1 MKTIKESIIGRRGT
15 PSGRARLWQ
24 IDELVPVSSN
34 KKGKI
39 YDILTHI
46 TGQNNRGASCDS
58 YIDSLSDLLRM
69 DCNLAGLRNKAE
81 AIEEAQNYANQIN
94 TSEYRFIGITG
105 VYDDVD
111 DEPEPL
117 DWDYIL
123 GIDNNHKLFIMRR
136 NN

>member
-1 MKTIKESIIGRRGT
+1 MKTLQESIIGRKGAS
-15 PSGRARLWQ
+15 SGKPGLWQ

-46 TGQNNRGASCDS
+46 TERNNRGAGCDN
-58 YIDSLSDLLRM
+58 YIDQLSDLLKM
-69 DCNLAGLRNKAE
+69 DYNLVSLRNKAE

-94 TSEYRFIGITG
+94 PSEYRFIGITRI
-105 VYDDVD
+105 YD

-123 GIDNNHKLFIMRR
+123 GIDNNRKLFIMRR

>member
-1 MKTIKESIIGRRGT
+1 MKHISESIIGRRGA
-15 PSGRARLWQ
+15 PSGRPRLWQ

-58 YIDSLSDLLRM
+58 YIDSLSDLLKM
-69 DCNLAGLRNKAE
+69 ESNLAGLRNKAE

-94 TSEYRFIGITG
+94 PSEYRFIGITG
-105 VYDDVD
+105 VYD

-123 GIDNNHKLFIMRR
+123 GIDNNRKLFIMRR

>member
-1 MKTIKESIIGRRGT
+1 MKHISESIIGRRGD
-15 PSGRARLWQ
+15 PSGRPRLWQ
-24 IDELVPVSSN
+24 IGELVPVSSN

-46 TGQNNRGASCDS
+46 TEQNNRGASYDS
-58 YIDSLSDLLRM
+58 YIDQLSDLLKI
-69 DCNLAGLRNKAE
+69 NWNIAGFRNKAE
-81 AIEEAQNYANQIN
+81 AMEVAQNYAKQIN
-94 TSEYRFIGITG
+94 PSKYKFIGITRI
-105 VYDDVD
+105 YD

-123 GIDNNHKLFIMRR
+123 GIDNNRKLFIMRR